1 MRSALSRML
10 ICGSCLVAPSVAI
23 AAGCSMDGGQVAFGR
38 LDPLGRD
45 AQQAIGTITLRC
57 DGVEGSVVRVGL
69 GSGNSMRFEQ
79 REMRDGAH
87 RIRYNLYL
95 DPAHERVF
103 GDDSVGGNTLSL
115 AMPGSGVPMS
125 IPVYAVIAAGQVM
138 RPGAYS
144 DEITVSI
151 DF

>member
-1 MRSALSRML
+1 MD
-10 ICGSCLVAPSVAI
+10 CLVALAALVAPMSAI
-23 AAGCSMDGGQVAFGR
+23 AAGCSIDGSQVSFGQ
-38 LDPLGRD
+38 LDPLGRNE
-45 AQQAIGTITLRC
+45 QTAIGTITLRC

-79 REMRDGAH
+79 REMSDGVH

-103 GDDSVGGNTLSL
+103 GEDSVGGNALSL
-115 AMPGSGVPMS
+115 AVPRGGVPIS
-125 IPVYAVIAAGQVM
+125 IPVYAVIAAGQVL
-138 RPGAYS
+138 RPGSYS
-144 DEITVSI
+144 DQITINV